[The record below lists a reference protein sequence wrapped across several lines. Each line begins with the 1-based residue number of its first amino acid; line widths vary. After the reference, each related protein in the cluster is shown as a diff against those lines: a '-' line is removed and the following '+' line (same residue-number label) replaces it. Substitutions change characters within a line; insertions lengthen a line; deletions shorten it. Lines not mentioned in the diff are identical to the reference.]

1 VEWQN
6 HDLSISRQADLL
18 SVSRSGLYYQPRP
31 ISATEVTLKHR
42 MDELYTDFP
51 FYGSRRIAAQLK
63 REGHAVCR
71 ETVRRYM
78 QEMGLEAMYPKPH
91 LSQPHPEQKVYP
103 YLLRSVT
110 IATPN
115 QVWGTDITYIRLR
128 HGWLYLVVF
137 LDWYSR
143 YVVSWQLSDTL
154 EVEFV
159 VQALEEALGC
169 ARPIIC
175 NSDQGSQ
182 FTSGAYLSCLER
194 VEVKISMDG
203 RGRAMDNIFTE
214 RFWRSLKYDEVY
226 PKEYGSPRE
235 ARQGLGAYMKLY
247 NERRLHESLGYHTPF
262 EVYSGQVKVPPIVK

>member
-1 VEWQN
+1 
-6 HDLSISRQADLL
+6 
-18 SVSRSGLYYQPRP
+18 
-31 ISATEVTLKHR
+31 
-42 MDELYTDFP
+42 
-51 FYGSRRIAAQLK
+51 
-63 REGHAVCR
+63 
-71 ETVRRYM
+71 M
-78 QEMGLEAMYPKPH
+78 QEMGLEAIYPKPH

-103 YLLRSVT
+103 YLLRSAT

-169 ARPIIC
+169 ARPVIC

-182 FTSGAYLSCLER
+182 FTSEAYLSRLER
-194 VEVKISMDG
+194 VKVQISMDG

-235 ARQGLGAYMKLY
+235 ARQGIGAYMKLY

-262 EVYSGQVKVPPIVK
+262 EVYSGQVKVSPIVK